1 MALRLVVCV
10 RWRPPPTTDSVA
22 EPGPAGTWSEVVRTL
37 AERATALG
45 GRIVGWQD
53 GALSVDFALD
63 GLQDAVDF
71 LVEEP
76 SGSNLSRGL
85 AHGELEACVESH
97 RIALCTGEVLRRAS
111 VLAEYARPG
120 EALVTPDLVAA
131 TGGEL
136 LTTGPPKQREGRE
149 PIEALT
155 LDLVHPLRSLLV
167 EAVARIEEPA
177 WRGAATA
184 PADLVPEPGHVT
196 LVRGAAGAGGT
207 RCLEEIRRGHGE
219 GLWVRP
225 GRAGW
230 PHDALAQALGIRG
243 AARAEELEAL
253 LLERAPDLVLVDDA
267 DEVDAD
273 SLELLGNLGS
283 QGRFGLVLRV
293 AQTEDTAH
301 GVPSEGLSWIL
312 QQGPPLVVHDLEPL
326 SGAEAAAL
334 AQDATGGDLE
344 AGELGAI
351 EATGTQAPLQVM
363 ERLTTALDRGDW
375 VWLERGV
382 RRRFVVEPLD
392 TSAEHS
398 LATRLQ
404 LLAPRVRLVLEA
416 AVVLGGEVRARDVTQ
431 LLDAALAGSLAAGVE
446 LPEGPLVADE
456 VERRLAELVARRWLR
471 EAPCRLASATARRV
485 VLTHMPFERLRAL
498 HAGAARLGIQGGGAG
513 RAAAAMHSARI
524 GRLAQARDL
533 AKSAAPLVHE
543 LGCAR
548 SADVLL
554 QLAREGD
561 LRDVRGRRL
570 LFFAGAESVSDSA
583 EWTTVSSKSPL
594 PPPLAPSLD
603 GAAAPGQGP
612 SQTPPASLDTER
624 AEPTPTESD
633 SWFPVHIAAALARR
647 DPAPLQQLA
656 RQARGRQLPLF
667 AERLEALARL
677 VQGDTGD
684 ALGRLRRARER
695 VNDAHP
701 SERCRA
707 ELVLAIGLAAAGR
720 AQEALLGALQA
731 LARAREAR
739 DEKGE
744 RACARFLAQLARGF
758 GDEEEAAQWESLC
771 AP

>member
-10 RWRPPPTTDSVA
+10 RWRPPPTADSVV
-22 EPGPAGTWSEVVRTL
+22 ELGPVGTWSEVVRTL

-53 GALSVDFALD
+53 GTLSVDFALD

-111 VLAEYARPG
+111 VLTEYARPG

-167 EAVARIEEPA
+167 EAVARLEEPP
-177 WRGAATA
+177 WRGGAKTGAE
-184 PADLVPEPGHVT
+184 DLVPEPGQIT
-196 LVRGAAGAGGT
+196 LVRGSAGAGGT
-207 RCLEEIRRGHGE
+207 RCLEEIERGHE
-219 GLWVRP
+219 GRLWVRP

-230 PHDALAQALGIRG
+230 PHDALAQALGVRG
-243 AARAEELEAL
+243 VRSVEELEAL
-253 LLERAPDLVLVDDA
+253 LLERAPTLVLVDDA

-273 SLELLGNLGS
+273 SLELLGRVGA
-283 QGRFGLVLRV
+283 QGRFGVVLRV
-293 AQTEDTAH
+293 LQAEDTDH
-301 GVPSEGLSWIL
+301 GAANQGLSWL
-312 QQGPPLVVHDLEPL
+312 LLQGPPVAVHELEPL
-326 SGAEAAAL
+326 SGAGAAAL
-334 AQDATGGDLE
+334 AQEATGGNLAAE
-344 AGELGAI
+344 ELATI
-351 EATGTQAPLQVM
+351 EAAGSQEPLRVM
-363 ERLTTALDRGDW
+363 ERLTCALDRGDW

-382 RRRFVVEPLD
+382 RRRFAVEPVA

-398 LATRLQ
+398 LAMRLE

-416 AVVLGGEVRARDVTQ
+416 AVVLGGEVRADDVTQ

-446 LPEGPLVADE
+446 LSEGPLVTDE
-456 VERRLAELVARRWLR
+456 VVLRLSELVARRWLR
-471 EAPCRLASATARRV
+471 QAPCRVASATARRV
-485 VLTHMPFERLRAL
+485 IHARMSSERLRAL
-498 HAGAARLGIQGGGAG
+498 HAGAARLGIQEGGAG

-543 LGCAR
+543 LGCVRTAE
-548 SADVLL
+548 VLL

-561 LRDVRGRRL
+561 QRGARGRRL
-570 LFFAGAESVSDSA
+570 LSFVEAESVSESA

-594 PPPLAPSLD
+594 PPPLD
-603 GAAAPGQGP
+603 GAASASWAHDP
-612 SQTPPASLDTER
+612 SQGAPTSPDDESTE
-624 AEPTPTESD
+624 ATPTDSD
-633 SWFPVHIAAALARR
+633 SWFPVHIAAALAKR

-656 RQARGRQLPLF
+656 RQARGRRQLLF

-695 VNDAHP
+695 VSDGHP

-720 AQEALLGALQA
+720 AQEALLGGLLA
-731 LARAREAR
+731 LARAREAQ

-744 RACARFLAQLARGF
+744 RACARFLAQLARGL

-771 AP
+771 VQ